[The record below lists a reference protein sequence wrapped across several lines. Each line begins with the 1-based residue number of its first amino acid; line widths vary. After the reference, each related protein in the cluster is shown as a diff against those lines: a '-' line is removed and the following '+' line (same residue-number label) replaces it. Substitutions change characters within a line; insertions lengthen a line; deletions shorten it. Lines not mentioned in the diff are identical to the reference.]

1 VTVVILNNASYR
13 ILKQRLH
20 ALKGLAAQGDRYV
33 GLDLDDPAVDFVGLA
48 RSLGAEAERVE
59 KAAEIG
65 PALGRALSRSGPTLI
80 DVRLDRGFKPS

>member
-1 VTVVILNNASYR
+1 
-13 ILKQRLH
+13 
-20 ALKGLAAQGDRYV
+20 
-33 GLDLDDPAVDFVGLA
+33 VDFVGLA